1 MACGSL
7 CAGRKAEGEVGGVGV
22 AFESEE
28 RVFDVKQELWKN
40 VGERAGSGSTEMGAQ
55 PLHFSQLE

>member
-1 MACGSL
+1 VACGSL

-28 RVFDVKQELWKN
+28 WVFDVEEEMGKN
-40 VGERAGSGSTEMGAQ
+40 VDERTGKGSTEMGA
-55 PLHFSQLE
+55 